1 MFRNISAVT
10 IKLGTY
16 CDLDCVY
23 CFQQHDIKT
32 KNVIFDKY
40 NELVKF
46 LSNPKITFADRLEI
60 KLTGGEPSLYTDR
73 IHVAYKE
80 LKKLERYQ
88 PTTLYFTS
96 IFNGTRIEKMLE
108 LMDEGILDS
117 YGCKLSWDGI
127 YSSSKSRLT
136 KIAKYDDEY
145 FRNVIH
151 TLGKSKYGKDVLVRI
166 ALTPNTIDDMVDS
179 FKFAL
184 DAGCRKIE
192 YYYLTDCPE
201 YTDSTFQTKFAKT
214 FNGIMQLKEQFQDFN
229 WANWETLEFA
239 SLLNR
244 DTDLL
249 RAINCRHLGKML
261 YIENDGRIAPCGFF
275 SSDALF
281 SSCQYYIGDITNG
294 FYYDNV
300 KSFISKYKEVP
311 MCNDKRCANLH
322 CFECPATNLFR
333 KGHMQEKLFQTC
345 FERDFER
352 NAYIEN
358 RHKFPPSFDRSIKAY
373 HYTTDWEVDYSMPDL
388 PYHMTIFKNTG
399 IYYNGEQE
407 KGDD

>member
-1 MFRNISAVT
+1 MFRKISAVT

-32 KNVIFDKY
+32 KNVVFDKY
-40 NELVKF
+40 KELVKF

-73 IHVAYKE
+73 IRIAYKE

-108 LMDEGILDS
+108 LMDENILDS

-145 FRNVIH
+145 FRNVVR

-166 ALTPNTIDDMVDS
+166 ALTPNTVDDMVDS

-201 YTDSTFQTKFAKT
+201 YTDSTFQTKFIKA
-214 FNGIMQLKEQFQDFN
+214 FNCIMKFKEQVPDFN

-239 SLLNR
+239 SLLDQKN
-244 DTDLL
+244 DLL

-261 YIENDGRIAPCGFF
+261 YIENDGRIAPCGIHI
-275 SSDALF
+275 
-281 SSCQYYIGDITNG
+281 Q
-294 FYYDNV
+294 V
-300 KSFISKYKEVP
+300 
-311 MCNDKRCANLH
+311 
-322 CFECPATNLFR
+322 
-333 KGHMQEKLFQTC
+333 
-345 FERDFER
+345 
-352 NAYIEN
+352 
-358 RHKFPPSFDRSIKAY
+358 
-373 HYTTDWEVDYSMPDL
+373 
-388 PYHMTIFKNTG
+388 
-399 IYYNGEQE
+399 
-407 KGDD
+407 

>member
-1 MFRNISAVT
+1 MFRSISAVT
-10 IKLGTY
+10 IKIGTY

-40 NELVKF
+40 KELVKF
-46 LSNPKITFADRLEI
+46 LSNPKITFADQLEI

-73 IHVAYKE
+73 IRLAYKE

-88 PTTLYFTS
+88 PTTLRFTS

-136 KIAKYDDEY
+136 KLAKYDDEY
-145 FRNVIH
+145 FRNVIR
-151 TLGKSKYGKDVLVRI
+151 TLGKSMYGKDVLVRI
-166 ALTPNTIDDMVDS
+166 ALTPNTVDDMVDS

-184 DAGCRKIE
+184 DAECRKIE

-201 YTDSTFQTKFAKT
+201 YTDSTFQTKFIKA
-214 FNGIMQLKEQFQDFN
+214 FNGIMKLKEQVPDFN

-239 SLLNR
+239 SLLDQKN
-244 DTDLL
+244 DLL

-261 YIENDGRIAPCGFF
+261 YIENDGKIAPCGFF

-281 SSCQYYIGDITNG
+281 PNCQYYIGDIMNG
-294 FYYDNV
+294 FYYDKV

-311 MCNDKRCANLH
+311 MCNDKQCANLH

-333 KGHMQEKLFQTC
+333 TGHMQEKLFQTC
-345 FERDFER
+345 FERTYER
-352 NAYIEN
+352 NAYLEN
-358 RHKFPPSFDRSIKAY
+358 KDRFPSSLNQSKKTY

-388 PYHMTIFKNTG
+388 PYS
-399 IYYNGEQE
+399 YR
-407 KGDD
+407 